1 MKKSSSR
8 KSESEMLASIGIDLA
23 DLWSDWVSLDRGG
36 EVTGRGRVRT
46 SEVKLT
52 ERFGSMPPAVVAIE
66 VGTHSAWVSR
76 VLRRCGHRVV
86 VANARKVSL
95 IHQNRRKNN
104 RIDAEFLARLVRVDE
119 KLLFPIDH
127 RGESAQ
133 RDLSMLRSRDVLVRT
148 RTTLINHVRGVCKAF
163 GMPLPS
169 CSAESFALR
178 YRSARPE
185 LLAEVIDAVVEQIQ
199 RLTDQI
205 RTYDRQVE
213 KMVTRYGAAQR
224 LRQITGVGPLTALA
238 YVLTVEDPRRITR
251 SRSAGAFFGLVPGS
265 DDSGEDHE
273 QQRITKE
280 GDRFCRRLL
289 VSAGQYILGPFGP
302 DCDLRRHGLAISA
315 RGGKNAKKR
324 AVVAVARKLAVL
336 MHRLWI
342 SQADYVPL
350 FNAALRSTAA

>member
-1 MKKSSSR
+1 MR
-8 KSESEMLASIGIDLA
+8 KSTSGKNGLVASIGIDLA
-23 DLWSDWVSLDRGG
+23 DMWSDWVSIDRTG
-36 EVTGRGRVRT
+36 EVIERGRVRT
-46 SEVKLT
+46 TAVKLR
-52 ERFGSMPPAVVAIE
+52 ERFGSRPATVVAIE

-76 VLRRCGHRVV
+76 ELRSYGHRVV

-119 KLLFPIDH
+119 KLLFPIEH

-133 RDLSMLRSRDVLVRT
+133 RDLSILRSRDILVRT

-163 GMPLPS
+163 GKPLPS
-169 CSAESFALR
+169 CSAESFALK
-178 YRSARPE
+178 YQSAKPE
-185 LLAEVIDAVVEQIQ
+185 LLTEVLDVIAEQIQ
-199 RLTDQI
+199 RLTDLI
-205 RTYDRQVE
+205 RTYDRQIE
-213 KMVTRYGAAQR
+213 KMVSRYEAARR

-238 YVLTVEDPRRITR
+238 YVLTIEDPRRIAR

-265 DDSGEDHE
+265 DDSGEDHA
-273 QQRITKE
+273 QKRITKE

-350 FNAALRSTAA
+350 YNATTRSIAA